1 MISMPTIVKNNS
13 KEKKGVKAT
22 PIEDKQQK
30 LMQFQFL
37 QQAHQQI
44 QQQAQQL
51 SQKIAELA
59 AARQSLEDFE
69 KVKPSDALIPVGG
82 GNYISGKISN
92 SDEVLVTFGA
102 GIAVKKTRAEAVRIT
117 EARLSELQK
126 IGAEMSSQQNLINLQ
141 LQSLQ
146 QELQKSE

>member
-1 MISMPTIVKNNS
+1 MSSSSKDS
-13 KEKKGVKAT
+13 KEKKGAKAT
-22 PIEDKQQK
+22 PMEDKQQK

-37 QQAHQQI
+37 QQAQQQI

-59 AARQSLEDFE
+59 QAKQSLEDFE

-102 GIAVKKTRAEAVRIT
+102 GVAVKKSRADAMKIT

>member
-1 MISMPTIVKNNS
+1 MPTIVKNNS
-13 KEKKGVKAT
+13 KEKKPEVKAT
-22 PIEDKQQK
+22 SMEDKQQK

-37 QQAHQQI
+37 QQAQQQI

-51 SQKIAELA
+51 AQKIAELA
-59 AARQSLEDFE
+59 SAKQSLEDFE

-82 GNYISGKISN
+82 GNYISGKILN

-102 GIAVKKTRAEAVRIT
+102 GVAVKKPLSEAKRIT
-117 EARLSELQK
+117 DSRLQELQK

-146 QELQKSE
+146 QELQKSI